1 MEPDPRE
8 PTGDLGY
15 DMAHEDMAHEDM
27 AHEDMA
33 HEDMAHEDMAHEV
46 TGDRHRPQEGTPQT
60 APVDDAGD
68 HGYDEAHDFRR

>member
-15 DMAHEDMAHEDM
+15 DMAHE
-27 AHEDMA
+27 
-33 HEDMAHEDMAHEV
+33 V
-46 TGDRHRPQEGTPQT
+46 TGGRSRPEDGVPATT
-60 APVDDAGD
+60 LVDDDAGD

>member
-15 DMAHEDMAHEDM
+15 DMAHE
-27 AHEDMA
+27 
-33 HEDMAHEDMAHEV
+33 V
-46 TGDRHRPQEGTPQT
+46 TGDRPRPQERAPQT

>member
-15 DMAHEDMAHEDM
+15 DT
-27 AHEDMA
+27 
-33 HEDMAHEDMAHEV
+33 AHEV
-46 TGDRHRPQEGTPQT
+46 TGGRPRPQEGTPQ
-60 APVDDAGD
+60 AVPVDDDAGD

>member
-15 DMAHEDMAHEDM
+15 DMAHEDMAHE
-27 AHEDMA
+27 
-33 HEDMAHEDMAHEV
+33 V
-46 TGDRHRPQEGTPQT
+46 TGDRPQPQEGAPQT

>member
-15 DMAHEDMAHEDM
+15 DMAHE
-27 AHEDMA
+27 
-33 HEDMAHEDMAHEV
+33 V
-46 TGDRHRPQEGTPQT
+46 TGDRPRPQEGTPQA
-60 APVDDAGD
+60 APVDDDAGD